1 MILGRQFLAALALAL
16 PCHGWLLAQALPNTG
31 TGPAAPRQA
40 AAAPPAPAKA
50 QAVTVGEIAQQA
62 EAGMA
67 AIRQIENRER
77 SEAEIAG
84 ASAALPR
91 LERETTARL
100 QALQRLDASAFSLET
115 IRSVDDELRN
125 IEQRVAPL
133 RRDLT
138 DIALRIDRD
147 LKQLESLDATW
158 IATIDGA
165 VKAGAPPD
173 VLERAQ
179 GLASAIAQTRKNVL
193 DHRTRVLALQG
204 QATDIGTRLSE
215 IRQLLTVASERAATR
230 LLYRDGPPLWSAT
243 FWTES
248 IRSFSANAMN
258 HIGTQASAMTAFIT
272 SRWRQFA
279 LHGAVLVM
287 LAIVLSV
294 ARRKVDDLSIDDAGL
309 RENKK
314 VFDMPLVT
322 ATLLAMLVS
331 NWFYPN
337 APNPVWLMIGILS
350 TVPLVIFGRRMVE
363 PEIYRLL
370 FYVVIFYLADKARA
384 LFTPL
389 PGVYRFLLLLEVL
402 GVFLVLLPVLRRR
415 QAASP
420 DIGQANKIAW
430 QAIGYGG
437 WITLF
442 ASLFILAAAVSG
454 YARLADLMLRT
465 MLSSAYTAMIL
476 YALCRAAEGLV
487 HGLLYVP
494 PVSFLAGVQRHRMQI
509 TMRINRWLKWIAFFF
524 WVVAT
529 LLTSG
534 LLQRVVSWLE
544 TFWNLTWK
552 LGNLTISVSEIALF
566 FLILWLT
573 YAISRLTR
581 FLLEEEIF
589 SRVRL
594 DRGLPYALSTTVH
607 YVILLSGLV
616 MALAVIGVD
625 MTKFTIVAGALT
637 VGIGFGLQ
645 NIVNNFVSGLI
656 VLFERP
662 VKIGDT
668 IQIDDMVGRVQHI
681 GIRATVIQSTA
692 GAEVIIPNGKLISEK
707 LTNWTLSNQLHQ
719 ISVPVVTKPDINV
732 TRLKATLLEVG
743 RWNKKVLETPAPEVL
758 FIKRGVDTYEFE
770 LRVWT
775 SDFEGWLKVKS
786 DLITAVNDA
795 LQEKAISAEAQTP
808 ETKPPPP

>member
-1 MILGRQFLAALALAL
+1 MILGRKSLAALVLAL
-16 PCHGWLLAQALPNTG
+16 SCHGLLLAQGLPSTG
-31 TGPAAPRQA
+31 IGPAAPRQA
-40 AAAPPAPAKA
+40 TAAAPAGPKPQPVA
-50 QAVTVGEIAQQA
+50 VGEIAQQA

-67 AIRQIENRER
+67 AIRQIEGRER
-77 SEAEIAG
+77 SAAEIAS
-84 ASAALPR
+84 ASAALPG
-91 LERETTARL
+91 LERETTGRL

-115 IRSVDDELRN
+115 IRGVDDELRN
-125 IEQRVAPL
+125 IEQRVSPL
-133 RRDLT
+133 LRDLT
-138 DIALRIDRD
+138 DVALRIDRD
-147 LKQLESLDATW
+147 LKQLEALDATW
-158 IATIDGA
+158 TATIDA
-165 VKAGAPPD
+165 AIKAGAPPD
-173 VLERAQ
+173 ILERAQ
-179 GLASAIAQTRKNVL
+179 DLAAAMAETRKNVL
-193 DHRTRVLALQG
+193 AHRTRVLALQG
-204 QATDIGTRLSE
+204 QATDIGTRLAE

-248 IRSFSANAMN
+248 IHSFSANALN
-258 HIGTQASAMTAFIT
+258 HIGTQASALTGYLKSA
-272 SRWRQFA
+272 WRLFA
-279 LHGAVLVM
+279 LHASVLV
-287 LAIVLSV
+287 LLTILLSV
-294 ARRKVDDLSIDDAGL
+294 ARRKVNELVKDDAGL

-314 VFDMPLVT
+314 IFDMPIVT
-322 ATLLAMLVS
+322 ATLVAMLLS
-331 NWFYPN
+331 SWFYPN
-337 APNPVWLMIGILS
+337 APNPVWLLIGILS
-350 TVPLVIFGRRMVE
+350 TVPLVIFARRMID
-363 PEIYRLL
+363 PAIYRLL
-370 FYVVIFYLADKARA
+370 LSVVIFYLADKARA

-402 GVFLVLLPVLRRR
+402 GVFLAVLPVLRRR
-415 QAASP
+415 QAASE
-420 DIGQANKIAW
+420 DIGRVHKIAW
-430 QAIGYGG
+430 QAIEYGG

-442 ASLFILAAAVSG
+442 ASLIILAAVVSG

-465 MLSSAYTAMIL
+465 MLSSAYTAMLL
-476 YALCRAAEGLV
+476 YALCSAAEGLV
-487 HGLLYVP
+487 HGLLYMP

-509 TMRINRWLKWIAFFF
+509 AMRINKWLKWIAFLF
-524 WVVAT
+524 WIVVT

-534 LLQRVVSWLE
+534 LLQRVIAWLE
-544 TFWNLTWK
+544 SLWNVAWK
-552 LGNLTISVSEIALF
+552 LGNLTIAVSEVALF
-566 FLILWLT
+566 ILILWLT

-589 SRVRL
+589 SRLRL

-616 MALAVIGVD
+616 MALAAIGVD

-732 TRLKATLLEVG
+732 ARLKATLLEVG

-758 FIKRGVDTYEFE
+758 FIKRGVDAYEFE

-775 SDFEGWLKVKS
+775 GDFEGWLKVKS
-786 DLITAVNDA
+786 DLITSVNDA
-795 LQEKAISAEAQTP
+795 LQEKEISAEAQP
-808 ETKPPPP
+808 PDVKSPPP

>member
-1 MILGRQFLAALALAL
+1 MLLRRQSLAALALAL
-16 PCHGWLLAQALPNTG
+16 SCNGVLLAQGLARPAA
-31 TGPAAPRQA
+31 GPAAPRQA
-40 AAAPPAPAKA
+40 TAAAPVDTKPQPVA
-50 QAVTVGEIAQQA
+50 VGEIAQQA

-67 AIRQIENRER
+67 AIRQIESRER

-84 ASAALPR
+84 ASAALPG
-91 LERETTARL
+91 LERETTDRL
-100 QALQRLDASAFSLET
+100 QALHRLDAGAFSLET
-115 IRSVDDELRN
+115 IRRIDDELRN
-125 IEQRVAPL
+125 IEQRVSPL

-138 DIALRIDRD
+138 EVAMRIDGD
-147 LKQLESLDATW
+147 LKQLDALNATW
-158 IATIDGA
+158 TATIDAA

-173 VLERAQ
+173 ILERAQ
-179 GLASAIAQTRKNVL
+179 DLAAAIAESRKNVL
-193 DHRTRVLALQG
+193 AHRTRVLALQG
-204 QATDIGTRLSE
+204 QATDIGTRLAE
-215 IRQLLTVASERAATR
+215 IRELLIVASERAATR
-230 LLYRDGPPLWSAT
+230 LLYRDAPPLWSAT

-248 IRSFSANAMN
+248 LHSFSANAWE
-258 HIGTQASAMTAFIT
+258 HIGAQAAGLTAYVA

-279 LHGAVLVM
+279 LHAAFLVVLT
-287 LAIVLSV
+287 VLLSA
-294 ARRKVDDLSIDDAGL
+294 ARRKIDKLSQDDVGL

-314 VFDMPLVT
+314 IFDMPIVT
-322 ATLLAMLVS
+322 ATLLAMLFS
-331 NWFYPN
+331 SWFYPN
-337 APNPVWLMIGILS
+337 APNPLWLMIGILS
-350 TVPLVIFGRRMVE
+350 TVPLVIFARRVIE
-363 PEIYRLL
+363 RPIYLLL
-370 FYVVIFYLADKARA
+370 FSVVVFYLADKARA

-389 PGVYRFLLLLEVL
+389 PGVYRFLLLLEVF
-402 GVFLVLLPVLRRR
+402 GVLLAILPMLRR
-415 QAASP
+415 QHAAAP
-420 DIGQANKIAW
+420 DTGQPHKVAW
-430 QAIGYGG
+430 QAIEYGS
-437 WITLF
+437 WITLL
-442 ASLFILAAAVSG
+442 ASLFILAAVVAG

-465 MLSSAYTAMIL
+465 MLASAYTAMIL

-487 HGLLYVP
+487 HGMLYVP

-509 TMRINRWLKWIAFFF
+509 AMRINKWLKWLAFAA
-524 WVVAT
+524 WTVIT
-529 LLTSG
+529 LFTSG
-534 LLQRVVSWLE
+534 LLQRVLTWLE
-544 TFWNLTWK
+544 EFWKASWK
-552 LGNLTISVSEIALF
+552 LGNLRIAVSEIALF

-573 YAISRLTR
+573 YTISRLTR

-589 SRVRL
+589 SRLRL

-616 MALAVIGVD
+616 LALAAIGVD

-732 TRLKATLLEVG
+732 SRLKATLLEVG
-743 RWNKKVLETPAPEVL
+743 RWNKNVLETPAPEVL
-758 FIKRGVDTYEFE
+758 FIKRGVDAYEFE

-775 SDFEGWLKVKS
+775 GDFEGWLKVKS

-795 LQEKAISAEAQTP
+795 LQEKEIPAEAQPPDATAA
-808 ETKPPPP
+808 KP